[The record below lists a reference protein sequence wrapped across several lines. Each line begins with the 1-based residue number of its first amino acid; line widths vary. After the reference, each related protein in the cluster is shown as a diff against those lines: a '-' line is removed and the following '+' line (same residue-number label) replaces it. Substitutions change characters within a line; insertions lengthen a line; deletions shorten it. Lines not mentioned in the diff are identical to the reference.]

1 MKSILSMW
9 VSFAGR
15 AGLPVMCLLAIGG
28 CTGSEP
34 PTGGAAAHAGPLV
47 GNDGTISVPAFSF
60 PESSFLSEETRAA
73 LKQQRDEGNGW
84 QQAEKACPP
93 MDKAAKADVPAI
105 RKCQADF
112 YHQTPIYKR
121 MRDRY
126 DVAIE
131 PKEIGAVPTEV
142 FTPKEGIAPKNGK
155 RVLINV
161 HGGSFRLGSR
171 TFSHLESIPI
181 ASLGKIRVVSIDYRM
196 WPEYTFPAASEDVAA
211 VYRELL
217 KTYEPKNI
225 GMYGCSAGG
234 ALTAQS
240 MAWFQKESLPLPGA
254 IGMFCQAAERALNS
268 EVSKYA
274 QSDSGYFWSAWYR
287 MEPSPPP
294 YYRGADRRNPLA
306 SPGESDEVM
315 AKFPPSL
322 LIGSS
327 RDMVLSTIL
336 VTHEQLTRLGVP
348 SELHVWEGLDHAF
361 FYDPALPESREAY
374 AVIVKFFD
382 HWLK

>member
-1 MKSILSMW
+1 MKSILRA
-9 VSFAGR
+9 VKIACR
-15 AGLPVMCLLAIGG
+15 AGLMVSCVVAAGG
-28 CTGSEP
+28 CGTSDSQTGSSQ
-34 PTGGAAAHAGPLV
+34 AHVTPRV
-47 GNDGTISVPAFSF
+47 EDDGTLHVRAFDL

-73 LKQQRDEGNGW
+73 LKRQREEGNGW
-84 QQAEKACPP
+84 QQAEQACPP
-93 MDKAAKADVPAI
+93 VDGAAMADMPAI

-112 YHQTPIYKR
+112 YYTTPIYKR

-126 DVAIE
+126 PVAIAS
-131 PKEIGAVPTEV
+131 KEIGGVYTEI
-142 FTPKEGIAPKNGK
+142 FSPKEGIAPKNAK
-155 RVLINV
+155 RVLINL
-161 HGGSFRLGSR
+161 HGGAFRIGSR
-171 TFSHLESIPI
+171 AFSHLESIPI
-181 ASLGKIRVVSIDYRM
+181 ASLGRIKVVSVDYRM

-240 MAWFQKESLPLPGA
+240 MAWFQKENLPLPGA
-254 IGMFCQAAERALNS
+254 IGMFCQAAERALDA

-274 QSDSGYFWSAWYR
+274 QSDSGLYWAAR
-287 MEPSPPP
+287 GLEPVPPP
-294 YYRGADRRNPLA
+294 YYRGTDRRNPLA
-306 SPGESDEVM
+306 SPGGSDGIM

-322 LIGSS
+322 LIGST

-361 FYDPALPESREAY
+361 LFDSALPESREAY

-382 HWLK
+382 SRLNP